1 VSPQPLGERV
11 FVHAGLRQLDHPLAG
26 VLGFESLARG
36 IDAPAKSLHRM
47 LSASGNPTMTHLSAI
62 FAAIKRRLR
71 VEVRTRVVA
80 A

>member
-1 VSPQPLGERV
+1 
-11 FVHAGLRQLDHPLAG
+11 
-26 VLGFESLARG
+26 
-36 IDAPAKSLHRM
+36 M